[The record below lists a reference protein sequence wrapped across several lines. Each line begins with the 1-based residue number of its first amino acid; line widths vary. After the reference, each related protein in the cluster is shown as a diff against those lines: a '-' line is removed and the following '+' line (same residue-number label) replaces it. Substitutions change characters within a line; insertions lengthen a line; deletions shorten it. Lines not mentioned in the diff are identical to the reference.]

1 MKIAIITV
9 IFCMVFCPV
18 CGASG
23 TELNLIE
30 SGICTG
36 VVDHAAVGVDEV
48 FGRGVEKLYCFTR
61 VLSPYLEEKEQYIE
75 HVWYYQGTER
85 ARIHLPVKSSSW
97 GTYSSKIIQPFEV
110 GDWHVDVLDPL
121 GETIRVF
128 QFFIKE

>member
-9 IFCMVFCPV
+9 IFCMVFCLV
-18 CGASG
+18 CGASD
-23 TELNLIE
+23 TELNVIE

-61 VLSPYLEEKEQYIE
+61 VLSPYLEGKEQYIE

-110 GDWHVDVLDPL
+110 GDWHLDVLDPQ
-121 GETIRVF
+121 GETIQVF